1 MLAVVI
7 GNLRSEN
14 QEKHSA
20 SRATRG
26 CNSPFSITMSKMSD
40 DENSDANICGE
51 EDEDE
56 KR

>member
-1 MLAVVI
+1 VLAVVI

-26 CNSPFSITMSKMSD
+26 CNSPFSITMSKRSD
-40 DENSDANICGE
+40 NENSDAKICGE